1 MALILQVFYSVF
13 SGLLLTLGIPNELFL
28 LGNPFYAFIAIIP
41 YYIAI
46 SNAKNFRQAFLLGFV
61 QSLTTHLCS
70 SFWLAYFK
78 DFAIFTLGASA
89 FGTAAQGA
97 IMALF
102 TYLPFSRHTEPY
114 RKLAPY
120 CAKKPFYQDPAFR
133 ILYFAST
140 YTLYEWVKS
149 TGFIGYPWGTIS
161 SAMYR
166 WHSFTQLAAIT
177 GTYGITFL
185 TVMFDAIIAQ
195 AALSFVESFKL
206 PPEYR
211 LQAFSGIINTAK
223 TFAILFAIT
232 LFWGNCQYNLVRTPD
247 KILTTVMVQQNC
259 DPWQSSSDSETI
271 LTSENLSQKKLDELN
286 KLDKRPHLIVW
297 SEGTLQRNFPNSSD
311 NYSWEPAERPLY
323 SFIRDN
329 GVPLL
334 TGAVYKKTKYTS
346 HKGKDL
352 DGNPVVEKQAFNKY
366 YNVAAL
372 FDADANFR
380 GYYGKLHLV
389 PFAESIPGID
399 NPIVKKLFS
408 KVVGIS
414 AGWTQGEQLTY
425 FEIPCDYYDKKTTP
439 RVNNIN
445 IAVPYHTA
453 RQLEDQP
460 LVRICAPICFDDSF
474 TDVIRP
480 LFLNGAEIF
489 INLTDDSWS
498 LKKSSEYQHFCI
510 ASYRAIE
517 YRTTMVRS
525 TNAGYSVVISPS
537 GQILAD
543 QPLFQESALAYDVP
557 VYKRVIT
564 PYARFGNWLPYS
576 CLAVFVLVSI
586 MMAVSFNLYDY
597 IPSERKKPVLLRK
610 QRKLLKKQKKALS
623 KKNSK
628 GKK

>member
-1 MALILQVFYSVF
+1 MTLILQVFYSVF

-28 LGNPFYAFIAIIP
+28 LGNPFYAFICIIP

-46 SNAKNFRQAFLLGFV
+46 KNSKSFGQAFLLGFI
-61 QSLTTHLCS
+61 QSITTHLCS

-89 FGTAAQGA
+89 LGTAAQGG

-102 TYLPFSRHTEPY
+102 IYLPFSRYPNPY
-114 RKLAPY
+114 RELAPFSI
-120 CAKKPFYQDPAFR
+120 KKPFYEDSAFR
-133 ILYFAST
+133 ILYFSAL

-161 SAMYR
+161 SAMYK

-185 TVMFDAIIAQ
+185 TVMFDCIVAEAAIC
-195 AALSFVESFKL
+195 LVNSYKVFPDYKL
-206 PPEYR
+206 ECFLPV
-211 LQAFSGIINTAK
+211 INAAK

-232 LFWGNCQYNLVRTPD
+232 LFWGNWEYSKPRIPD
-247 KILTTVMVQQNC
+247 KTLSTVMVQQNY
-259 DPWQSSSDSETI
+259 DPWLLSNDSETVLKSEK
-271 LTSENLSQKKLDELN
+271 LTQKKLDELR
-286 KLDKRPHLIVW
+286 KLDKKAQLIVW
-297 SEGTLQRNFPNSSD
+297 SEGSLQRHFPGA
-311 NYSWEPAERPLY
+311 YEIYQWEPEENNLI
-323 SFIRDN
+323 SFLKDN
-329 GVPLL
+329 QVPLL
-334 TGAVYKKTKYTS
+334 TGAVYRKTDYSEKKVKNEDGSITKEEVPFYR
-346 HKGKDL
+346 
-352 DGNPVVEKQAFNKY
+352 Y
-366 YNVAAL
+366 YNIAAM
-372 FDADANFR
+372 FDSQAHFR

-389 PFAESIPGID
+389 PFAEAIPGIN
-399 NPIVKKLFS
+399 NPIIKKVF
-408 KVVGIS
+408 KKIVGIS
-414 AGWTQGEQLTY
+414 AGWTPGEQLTY
-425 FEIPCDYYDKKTTP
+425 FEIPCSYYGEKTLP

-445 IAVPYHTA
+445 ISIPYETA
-453 RQLEDQP
+453 KQYEQP

-517 YRTTMVRS
+517 YRTTLVRS
-525 TNAGYSVVISPS
+525 TNAGYSVVVNPAGAVI
-537 GQILAD
+537 AD
-543 QPLFQESALAYDVP
+543 QPLFEDSSLAFDVP
-557 VYKRVIT
+557 IYKRVLT

-576 CLAVFVLVSI
+576 CLVLFVLVSI
-586 MMAVSFNLYDY
+586 IMACTFTDDDY
-597 IPSERKKPVLLRK
+597 IPSERKKPVLL
-610 QRKLLKKQKKALS
+610 KKQKKALKKLEKAQK

-628 GKK
+628 HKK

>member
-1 MALILQVFYSVF
+1 MTLILQVFYSVF

-41 YYIAI
+41 YYFAI
-46 SNAKNFRQAFLLGFV
+46 KNAKSFKQAFLFGFI
-61 QSLTTHLCS
+61 QSFTTHMTS

-89 FGTAAQGA
+89 LGTAAQGA

-102 TYLPFSRHTEPY
+102 IYVPFSRYPHPY
-114 RKLAPY
+114 RDLAPFSI
-120 CAKKPFYQDPAFR
+120 KKPFYEDSAFR
-133 ILYFAST
+133 ILYFSAL

-166 WHSFTQLAAIT
+166 WHAFTQLASIT

-185 TVMFDAIIAQ
+185 TVMFDCIVAE
-195 AALSFVESFKL
+195 AALCLINSYKVFPDYKL
-206 PPEYR
+206 EGFLPV
-211 LQAFSGIINTAK
+211 INTAK

-232 LFWGNCQYNLVRTPD
+232 LFWGNWEYQKPREPD
-247 KILTTVMVQQNC
+247 KTLSTVMVQQNHN
-259 DPWQSSSDSETI
+259 PWLDDDDSETV
-271 LTSENLSQKKLDELN
+271 LKSENLTMERLDELS
-286 KLDKRPHLIVW
+286 KLGKKPQLIVW
-297 SEGTLQRNFPNSSD
+297 SEGSLQRSFPGAYES
-311 NYSWEPAERPLY
+311 YQWEPVDYPLIKFLKNY
-323 SFIRDN
+323 KIPF
-329 GVPLL
+329 L
-334 TGAVYKKTKYTS
+334 TGAVYRKTSYTQKKVKDED
-346 HKGKDL
+346 GKT
-352 DGNPVVEKQAFNKY
+352 VIEKTPFHKY
-366 YNVAAL
+366 YNCAAM
-372 FDADANFR
+372 FDSDAQFR

-399 NPIVKKLFS
+399 NPIIQKIFK

-425 FEIPCDYYDKKTTP
+425 FEIPCSYYREKTTP

-445 IAVPYHTA
+445 ISIPYDVA
-453 RQLEDQP
+453 KENEQP
-460 LVRICAPICFDDSF
+460 LVRISAPICFDDSF

-517 YRTTMVRS
+517 YRTTLIRS
-525 TNAGYSVVISPS
+525 TNAGYSVVVNPAGTI
-537 GQILAD
+537 IAD
-543 QPLFQESALAYDVP
+543 QPLFEDSSLAFDVP
-557 VYKRVIT
+557 IYKRELT

-576 CLAVFVLVSI
+576 CLALFVLVSI
-586 MMAVSFNLYDY
+586 IMACTFTYDDY
-597 IPSERKKPVLLRK
+597 IPSERKKPVLLKK
-610 QRKLLKKQKKALS
+610 QKKLLKKLEKAKHKKH
-623 KKNSK
+623 KK
-628 GKK
+628 

>member
-1 MALILQVFYSVF
+1 MTLILQVFYSVF

-41 YYIAI
+41 YYFAI
-46 SNAKNFRQAFLLGFV
+46 KNAKSFKQAFLFGFI
-61 QSLTTHLCS
+61 QSFTTHMAS

-89 FGTAAQGA
+89 LGTAAQGA

-102 TYLPFSRHTEPY
+102 IYVPFSRYPHPY
-114 RKLAPY
+114 RNLAPFSI
-120 CAKKPFYQDPAFR
+120 KKPFYEDSAFR
-133 ILYFAST
+133 ILYFSAL

-166 WHSFTQLAAIT
+166 WHAFTQLASIT

-185 TVMFDAIIAQ
+185 TVMFDCIVAE
-195 AALSFVESFKL
+195 AALCLINSYKVFPDYKL
-206 PPEYR
+206 EGFLPV
-211 LQAFSGIINTAK
+211 INAAK

-232 LFWGNCQYNLVRTPD
+232 LFWGNWEYQKPRVPD
-247 KILTTVMVQQNC
+247 KTLSTVMVQQNHN
-259 DPWQSSSDSETI
+259 PWLDDDDSETVLKSEK
-271 LTSENLSQKKLDELN
+271 LTIERLDELS
-286 KLDKRPHLIVW
+286 KLGKKPQLIVW
-297 SEGTLQRNFPNSSD
+297 SEGSLQRSFPGAYES
-311 NYSWEPAERPLY
+311 YQWEPVDYPLIKFLKNY
-323 SFIRDN
+323 KIPF
-329 GVPLL
+329 L
-334 TGAVYKKTKYTS
+334 TGAVYRKTSYTQKKVKDED
-346 HKGKDL
+346 GKT
-352 DGNPVVEKQAFNKY
+352 VIEKTPFHKY
-366 YNVAAL
+366 YNCAAM
-372 FDADANFR
+372 FDSDAQFR

-399 NPIVKKLFS
+399 NPIIQKIFK

-425 FEIPCDYYDKKTTP
+425 FEIPCSYYREKTTP

-445 IAVPYHTA
+445 ISIPYDVA
-453 RQLEDQP
+453 KENEQP
-460 LVRICAPICFDDSF
+460 LVRISAPICFDDSF

-517 YRTTMVRS
+517 YRTTLIRS
-525 TNAGYSVVISPS
+525 TNAGYSVVVNPAGTI
-537 GQILAD
+537 IAD
-543 QPLFQESALAYDVP
+543 QPLFEDSSLAFDVP
-557 VYKRVIT
+557 IYKRELT

-576 CLAVFVLVSI
+576 FLALFVLVSI
-586 MMAVSFNLYDY
+586 IMACTFTYDDY
-597 IPSERKKPVLLRK
+597 IPSERKKPVLLKK
-610 QRKLLKKQKKALS
+610 QKKLLKKLEKAKHKKH
-623 KKNSK
+623 KK
-628 GKK
+628 

>member
-1 MALILQVFYSVF
+1 MTLILQVFYSVF

-41 YYIAI
+41 YYFAI
-46 SNAKNFRQAFLLGFV
+46 KNAKSFKQAFLFGFI
-61 QSLTTHLCS
+61 QSFTTHMTS

-89 FGTAAQGA
+89 LGTAAQGA

-102 TYLPFSRHTEPY
+102 IYVPFSRYPHPY
-114 RKLAPY
+114 RDLAPFSI
-120 CAKKPFYQDPAFR
+120 KKPFYEDSAFR
-133 ILYFAST
+133 ILYFSAL

-166 WHSFTQLAAIT
+166 WHAFTQLASIT

-185 TVMFDAIIAQ
+185 TVMFDCIVAE
-195 AALSFVESFKL
+195 AALCLINSYKVFPDYKL
-206 PPEYR
+206 EGFLPV
-211 LQAFSGIINTAK
+211 INAAK

-232 LFWGNCQYNLVRTPD
+232 LFWGNWEYQKPRVPD
-247 KILTTVMVQQNC
+247 KTLSTVMVQQNHN
-259 DPWQSSSDSETI
+259 PWLDDDDSETV
-271 LTSENLSQKKLDELN
+271 LKSENLTMERLDELS
-286 KLDKRPHLIVW
+286 KLGKKPQLIVW
-297 SEGTLQRNFPNSSD
+297 SEGSLQRSFPGAYES
-311 NYSWEPAERPLY
+311 YQWEPVDYPLIKFLKNY
-323 SFIRDN
+323 KIPF
-329 GVPLL
+329 L
-334 TGAVYKKTKYTS
+334 TGAVYRKTSYTQKKVKDED
-346 HKGKDL
+346 GKT
-352 DGNPVVEKQAFNKY
+352 VIEKTPFHKY
-366 YNVAAL
+366 YNCAAM
-372 FDADANFR
+372 FDSDAQFR

-399 NPIVKKLFS
+399 NPIIQKIFK

-425 FEIPCDYYDKKTTP
+425 FEIPCSYYREKTTP

-445 IAVPYHTA
+445 ISIPYDVA
-453 RQLEDQP
+453 KENEQP
-460 LVRICAPICFDDSF
+460 LVRISAPICFDDSF

-517 YRTTMVRS
+517 YRTTLIRS
-525 TNAGYSVVISPS
+525 TNAGYSVVVNPAGTI
-537 GQILAD
+537 IAD
-543 QPLFQESALAYDVP
+543 QPLFEDSSLAFDVP
-557 VYKRVIT
+557 IYKRELT

-576 CLAVFVLVSI
+576 CLALFVLVSI
-586 MMAVSFNLYDY
+586 IMACTFTYDDY
-597 IPSERKKPVLLRK
+597 IPSERKKPVLL
-610 QRKLLKKQKKALS
+610 KKQKK
-623 KKNSK
+623 
-628 GKK
+628 

>member
-13 SGLLLTLGIPNELFL
+13 SGLMLTLGIPNELFL

-46 SNAKNFRQAFLLGFV
+46 KNARNYKQAFLLGFV

-89 FGTAAQGA
+89 LGTACIGG

-102 TYLPFSRHTEPY
+102 MYLPFSRKELPVLTEY
-114 RKLAPY
+114 SAIR
-120 CAKKPFYQDPAFR
+120 PFFLEPAFK
-133 ILYFAST
+133 ILYFASL

-185 TVMFDAIIAQ
+185 TVMFDCIVVE
-195 AALSFVESFKL
+195 AAGCLVLSQRLLK
-206 PPEYR
+206 EYR
-211 LQAFSGIINTAK
+211 PYFFFGTLNTAK
-223 TFAILFAIT
+223 VFGILFAIT
-232 LFWGNCQYNLVRTPD
+232 LFWGSYEYNKPRTPD
-247 KILTTVMVQQNC
+247 KVLSTIMVQQNYN
-259 DPWQSSSDSETI
+259 PWLLENDEETI
-271 LTSENLSQKKLDELN
+271 LLSEKLTQKKIDEQKKIGN
-286 KLDKRPHLIVW
+286 EPQLIVW
-297 SEGTLQRNFPNSSD
+297 SEGSLQRQFPGASD
-311 NYSWEPAERPLY
+311 YYSWAPDEKPLI
-323 SFIRDN
+323 SFIRQN
-329 GVPLL
+329 EIPFL
-334 TGAVYKKTKYTS
+334 TGGVYRKTIPPADENG
-346 HKGKDL
+346 H
-352 DGNPVVEKQAFNKY
+352 NINRY
-366 YNVAAL
+366 YNVSL
-372 FDADANFR
+372 MFDSLGNLR

-389 PFAESIPGID
+389 PFAESIPGIE
-399 NPIVKKLFS
+399 NPVVKKIFK

-414 AGWTQGEQLTY
+414 AGWTAGEQLTY
-425 FEIPCDYYDKKTTP
+425 FEIPCNYYDKSTTP

-445 IAVPYHTA
+445 ISVPYEIQQKA
-453 RQLEDQP
+453 EKP
-460 LVRICAPICFDDSF
+460 LVRIATPVCFDDSF

-480 LFLNGAEIF
+480 LFLNGAELF

-517 YRTTMVRS
+517 YRTTFVRS

-537 GQILAD
+537 GAVLAD
-543 QPLFQESALAYDVP
+543 QPLFEESALAYDVP
-557 VYKRVIT
+557 VYKREIT
-564 PYARFGNWLPYS
+564 PYARFGNWLPY
-576 CLAVFVLVSI
+576 CCIVIFFIVSA
-586 MMAVSFNLYDY
+586 MMFCTFTTDDS
-597 IPSERKKPVLLRK
+597 IPSERKHKIK
-610 QRKLLKKQKKALS
+610 LKKAKKS
-623 KKNSK
+623 GKNTKK
-628 GKK
+628 KKHKK

>member
-1 MALILQVFYSVF
+1 MTLILQVFYSVF

-28 LGNPFYAFIAIIP
+28 LGNPFYAFISIIP

-46 SNAKNFRQAFLLGFV
+46 KNAKSYKQAFLLGFI
-61 QSLTTHLCS
+61 QSITTHLCS

-89 FGTAAQGA
+89 LGTAAQGA

-102 TYLPFSRHTEPY
+102 IYLPFSRCPHPY
-114 RKLAPY
+114 RDLAPFSI
-120 CAKKPFYQDPAFR
+120 KKPFYEDSAFR
-133 ILYFAST
+133 ILYFSAL

-185 TVMFDAIIAQ
+185 TVMFDCIVAEAAIC
-195 AALSFVESFKL
+195 L
-206 PPEYR
+206 
-211 LQAFSGIINTAK
+211 INSYKVFPDYKFERFFPVINAAK

-232 LFWGNCQYNLVRTPD
+232 LFWGNWEYQKPRLPD
-247 KILTTVMVQQNC
+247 KTLSTVMVQQNYN
-259 DPWQSSSDSETI
+259 PWLSDEDSQTI
-271 LTSENLSQKKLDELN
+271 LKSEKLTMERLDELK
-286 KLDKRPHLIVW
+286 KLGKKAQLIVW
-297 SEGTLQRNFPNSSD
+297 SEGSLQRSFPGAYDTYN
-311 NYSWEPAERPLY
+311 WEPVEYPLIDFLKDY
-323 SFIRDN
+323 NTPF
-329 GVPLL
+329 L
-334 TGAVYKKTKYTS
+334 TGAVYRKTAYTQKKVKDEE
-346 HKGKDL
+346 GKI
-352 DGNPVVEKQAFNKY
+352 VIEKTPFHKY
-366 YNVAAL
+366 YNCAAM
-372 FDADANFR
+372 FDSQAQFR

-399 NPIVKKLFS
+399 NPVIQKIFK

-425 FEIPCDYYDKKTTP
+425 FEIPCSYYKEKTTP

-445 IAVPYHTA
+445 ISIPYEIA
-453 RQLEDQP
+453 KENEQP
-460 LVRICAPICFDDSF
+460 LVRICAPVCFDDAF

-517 YRTTMVRS
+517 YRTTLVRS
-525 TNAGYSVVISPS
+525 TNAGYSVVVNPAGTVI
-537 GQILAD
+537 AD
-543 QPLFQESALAYDVP
+543 QPLFEDSSLAFDVP
-557 VYKRVIT
+557 IYKRELT
-564 PYARFGNWLPYS
+564 PYARFGNWLPYC
-576 CLAVFVLVSI
+576 CLVLFVLVSI
-586 MMAVSFNLYDY
+586 IMACTFTDDEY
-597 IPSERKKPVLLRK
+597 IPSERKKPLK
-610 QRKLLKKQKKALS
+610 LKKSKHKKS
-623 KKNSK
+623 RKHKK
-628 GKK
+628 

>member
-1 MALILQVFYSVF
+1 MTLILQVFYSVF

-41 YYIAI
+41 YYFAI
-46 SNAKNFRQAFLLGFV
+46 KNAKSFKQAFLFGFI
-61 QSLTTHLCS
+61 QSFTTHMTS

-89 FGTAAQGA
+89 LGTAAQGA

-102 TYLPFSRHTEPY
+102 IYVPFSRYPHPY
-114 RKLAPY
+114 RDLAPFSI
-120 CAKKPFYQDPAFR
+120 KKPFYEDSAFR
-133 ILYFAST
+133 ILYFSAL

-166 WHSFTQLAAIT
+166 WHAFTQLASIT

-185 TVMFDAIIAQ
+185 TVMFDCIVAE
-195 AALSFVESFKL
+195 AALCLINSYKVFPDYKL
-206 PPEYR
+206 EGFLPV
-211 LQAFSGIINTAK
+211 INAAK

-232 LFWGNCQYNLVRTPD
+232 LFWGNWEYQKPRVPD
-247 KILTTVMVQQNC
+247 KTLSTVMVQQNHN
-259 DPWQSSSDSETI
+259 PWLDDDDSETVLKSEK
-271 LTSENLSQKKLDELN
+271 LTMERLDELS
-286 KLDKRPHLIVW
+286 KLGKKPQLIVW
-297 SEGTLQRNFPNSSD
+297 SEGSLQRSFPGAYES
-311 NYSWEPAERPLY
+311 YQWEPVDYPLIKFLKNY
-323 SFIRDN
+323 KIPF
-329 GVPLL
+329 L
-334 TGAVYKKTKYTS
+334 TGAVYRKTSYTQKKVKDED
-346 HKGKDL
+346 GKT
-352 DGNPVVEKQAFNKY
+352 VIEKTPFHKY
-366 YNVAAL
+366 YNCAAM
-372 FDADANFR
+372 FDSDAQFR

-399 NPIVKKLFS
+399 NPIIQKIFK

-425 FEIPCDYYDKKTTP
+425 FEIPCSYYREKTTP

-445 IAVPYHTA
+445 ISIPYDVA
-453 RQLEDQP
+453 KENEQP
-460 LVRICAPICFDDSF
+460 LVRISAPICFDDSF

-517 YRTTMVRS
+517 YRTTLIRS
-525 TNAGYSVVISPS
+525 TNAGYSVVVNPAGTI
-537 GQILAD
+537 IAD
-543 QPLFQESALAYDVP
+543 QPLFEDSSLAFDVP
-557 VYKRVIT
+557 IYKRELT

-576 CLAVFVLVSI
+576 CLALFVLVSI
-586 MMAVSFNLYDY
+586 IMACTFTYDDY
-597 IPSERKKPVLLRK
+597 IPSERKKPVLLKK
-610 QRKLLKKQKKALS
+610 QKKLLKKLEKAKHKKH
-623 KKNSK
+623 KK
-628 GKK
+628 

>member
-1 MALILQVFYSVF
+1 MTLILQVFYSVF

-41 YYIAI
+41 YYFAI
-46 SNAKNFRQAFLLGFV
+46 KNAKSFKQAFLFGFI
-61 QSLTTHLCS
+61 QSFTTHMTS

-89 FGTAAQGA
+89 LGTAAQGA

-102 TYLPFSRHTEPY
+102 IYVPFSRYPHPY
-114 RKLAPY
+114 RALAPFSI
-120 CAKKPFYQDPAFR
+120 KKPFYEDSAFR
-133 ILYFAST
+133 ILYFSAL

-166 WHSFTQLAAIT
+166 WHAFTQLASIT

-185 TVMFDAIIAQ
+185 TVMFDCIVAE
-195 AALSFVESFKL
+195 AALCLINSYKVFPDYKL
-206 PPEYR
+206 EGFLPV
-211 LQAFSGIINTAK
+211 INAAK

-232 LFWGNCQYNLVRTPD
+232 LFWGNWEYQKPRVPD
-247 KILTTVMVQQNC
+247 KTLSTVMVQQNHN
-259 DPWQSSSDSETI
+259 PWLDDDDSETV
-271 LTSENLSQKKLDELN
+271 LKSENLTMERLDELS
-286 KLDKRPHLIVW
+286 KLGKKPQLIVW
-297 SEGTLQRNFPNSSD
+297 SEGSLQRSFPGAYES
-311 NYSWEPAERPLY
+311 YQWEPVDYPLIKFLKNY
-323 SFIRDN
+323 KIPF
-329 GVPLL
+329 L
-334 TGAVYKKTKYTS
+334 TGAVYRKTSYTQKKVKDED
-346 HKGKDL
+346 GKT
-352 DGNPVVEKQAFNKY
+352 VIEKTPFHKY
-366 YNVAAL
+366 YNCAAM
-372 FDADANFR
+372 FDSDAQFR

-399 NPIVKKLFS
+399 NPIIQKIFK

-425 FEIPCDYYDKKTTP
+425 FEIPCSYYREKTTP

-445 IAVPYHTA
+445 ISIPYDVA
-453 RQLEDQP
+453 KENEQP
-460 LVRICAPICFDDSF
+460 LVRISAPICFDDSF

-517 YRTTMVRS
+517 YRTTLIRS
-525 TNAGYSVVISPS
+525 TNAGYSVVVNPAGTI
-537 GQILAD
+537 IAD
-543 QPLFQESALAYDVP
+543 QPLFEDSSLAFDVP
-557 VYKRVIT
+557 IYKRELT

-576 CLAVFVLVSI
+576 CLALFVLVSI
-586 MMAVSFNLYDY
+586 IMACTFTYDDY
-597 IPSERKKPVLLRK
+597 IPSERKKPVLLKK
-610 QRKLLKKQKKALS
+610 QKKLLKKLEKAKHKKH
-623 KKNSK
+623 KK
-628 GKK
+628 

>member
-1 MALILQVFYSVF
+1 MTLILQVFYSVF

-41 YYIAI
+41 YYFAI
-46 SNAKNFRQAFLLGFV
+46 KNAKSFKQAFLFGFI
-61 QSLTTHLCS
+61 QSFTTHMTS

-89 FGTAAQGA
+89 LGTAAQGA

-102 TYLPFSRHTEPY
+102 IYVPFSRYPHPY
-114 RKLAPY
+114 RDLAPFSI
-120 CAKKPFYQDPAFR
+120 KKPFYEDSAFR
-133 ILYFAST
+133 ILYFSAL

-166 WHSFTQLAAIT
+166 WHAFTQLASIT

-185 TVMFDAIIAQ
+185 TVMFDCIVAE
-195 AALSFVESFKL
+195 AALCLINSYKVFPDYKL
-206 PPEYR
+206 EGFLPV
-211 LQAFSGIINTAK
+211 INAAK
-223 TFAILFAIT
+223 TFSILFAIT
-232 LFWGNCQYNLVRTPD
+232 LFWGNWEYQKPRVPD
-247 KILTTVMVQQNC
+247 KTLSTVMVQQNHN
-259 DPWQSSSDSETI
+259 PWLDDDDSETVLKSEK
-271 LTSENLSQKKLDELN
+271 LTMERLDELS
-286 KLDKRPHLIVW
+286 KLGKKPQLIVW
-297 SEGTLQRNFPNSSD
+297 SEGSLQRSFPGAYES
-311 NYSWEPAERPLY
+311 YQWEPVDYPLIKFLKNY
-323 SFIRDN
+323 KIPF
-329 GVPLL
+329 L
-334 TGAVYKKTKYTS
+334 TGAVYRKTSYTQKKIKDED
-346 HKGKDL
+346 GKT
-352 DGNPVVEKQAFNKY
+352 VIEKTPFHKY
-366 YNVAAL
+366 YNCAAM
-372 FDADANFR
+372 FDSDAQFR

-399 NPIVKKLFS
+399 NPIIQKIFK

-425 FEIPCDYYDKKTTP
+425 FEIPCSYYGEKTTP

-445 IAVPYHTA
+445 ISIPYDVA
-453 RQLEDQP
+453 KENEQP
-460 LVRICAPICFDDSF
+460 LVRISAPICFDDSF

-517 YRTTMVRS
+517 YRTTLIRS
-525 TNAGYSVVISPS
+525 TNAGYSVVVNPAGTI
-537 GQILAD
+537 IAD
-543 QPLFQESALAYDVP
+543 QPLFEDSSLAFDVP
-557 VYKRVIT
+557 IYKRELT

-576 CLAVFVLVSI
+576 CLALFVLVSI
-586 MMAVSFNLYDY
+586 IMACTFTYDDY
-597 IPSERKKPVLLRK
+597 IPSERKKPVLLKK
-610 QRKLLKKQKKALS
+610 QKKLLKKLEKAKHKKH
-623 KKNSK
+623 KK
-628 GKK
+628 

>member
-1 MALILQVFYSVF
+1 MTLILQVFYSVF

-41 YYIAI
+41 YYFAI
-46 SNAKNFRQAFLLGFV
+46 KNAKNFKQAFLFGFI
-61 QSLTTHLCS
+61 QSFTTHMTS

-89 FGTAAQGA
+89 LGTAAQGA

-102 TYLPFSRHTEPY
+102 IYVPFSRYPHPY
-114 RKLAPY
+114 RDLAPFSI
-120 CAKKPFYQDPAFR
+120 KKPFYEDSAFR
-133 ILYFAST
+133 ILYFSAL

-166 WHSFTQLAAIT
+166 WHAFTQLASIT

-185 TVMFDAIIAQ
+185 TVMFDCIVAE
-195 AALSFVESFKL
+195 AALCLINSYKVFPDYKL
-206 PPEYR
+206 EGFLPV
-211 LQAFSGIINTAK
+211 INAAK

-232 LFWGNCQYNLVRTPD
+232 LFWGNWEYQKPRVPD
-247 KILTTVMVQQNC
+247 KTLSTVMVQQNHN
-259 DPWQSSSDSETI
+259 PWLDDDDSETV
-271 LTSENLSQKKLDELN
+271 LKSENLTMERLDELS
-286 KLDKRPHLIVW
+286 KLGKKPQLIVW
-297 SEGTLQRNFPNSSD
+297 SEGSLQRSFPGAYES
-311 NYSWEPAERPLY
+311 YQWEPVDYPLI
-323 SFIRDN
+323 SFLKNYKI
-329 GVPLL
+329 PFL
-334 TGAVYKKTKYTS
+334 TGAVYRKTSYTQKKVKDED
-346 HKGKDL
+346 GKT
-352 DGNPVVEKQAFNKY
+352 VIEKTPFHKY
-366 YNVAAL
+366 YNCAAM
-372 FDADANFR
+372 FDSDAQFR

-399 NPIVKKLFS
+399 NPIIQKIFK

-425 FEIPCDYYDKKTTP
+425 FEIPCTYYGEKTTP

-445 IAVPYHTA
+445 ISIPYDVA
-453 RQLEDQP
+453 KENEQP
-460 LVRICAPICFDDSF
+460 LVRISAPICFDDSF

-517 YRTTMVRS
+517 YRTTLIRS
-525 TNAGYSVVISPS
+525 TNAGYSVVVNPAGTI
-537 GQILAD
+537 IAD
-543 QPLFQESALAYDVP
+543 QPLFEDSSLAFDVP
-557 VYKRVIT
+557 IYKRELT

-576 CLAVFVLVSI
+576 CLALFVLVSI
-586 MMAVSFNLYDY
+586 IMACTFTYDDY
-597 IPSERKKPVLLRK
+597 IPSERKKPIK
-610 QRKLLKKQKKALS
+610 LKKSKHKK
-623 KKNSK
+623 KKK
-628 GKK
+628 HKK

>member
-1 MALILQVFYSVF
+1 MTLILQVFYSVF

-41 YYIAI
+41 YYFAI
-46 SNAKNFRQAFLLGFV
+46 KNAKNFKQSFLFGFI
-61 QSLTTHLCS
+61 QSFTTHMTS

-89 FGTAAQGA
+89 LGTAAQGA

-102 TYLPFSRHTEPY
+102 IYVPFSRYPHPY
-114 RKLAPY
+114 RDLAPFSI
-120 CAKKPFYQDPAFR
+120 KKPFYEDSAFR
-133 ILYFAST
+133 ILYFSAL

-166 WHSFTQLAAIT
+166 WHAFTQLASIT

-185 TVMFDAIIAQ
+185 TVMFDCIVAE
-195 AALSFVESFKL
+195 AALCLINSYKVFPDYKL
-206 PPEYR
+206 EGFLPV
-211 LQAFSGIINTAK
+211 INAAK

-232 LFWGNCQYNLVRTPD
+232 LFWGNWEYQKPRVPD
-247 KILTTVMVQQNC
+247 KTLSTVMVQQNHN
-259 DPWQSSSDSETI
+259 PWLDDDDSETV
-271 LTSENLSQKKLDELN
+271 LKSENLTMERLDELS
-286 KLDKRPHLIVW
+286 KLGKKPQLIVW
-297 SEGTLQRNFPNSSD
+297 SEGSLQRSFPGAYES
-311 NYSWEPAERPLY
+311 YQWEPVDYPLIKFLKNY
-323 SFIRDN
+323 KIPF
-329 GVPLL
+329 L
-334 TGAVYKKTKYTS
+334 TGAVYRKTSYTQKKVKDED
-346 HKGKDL
+346 GKT
-352 DGNPVVEKQAFNKY
+352 VIEKTPFHKY
-366 YNVAAL
+366 YNCAAM
-372 FDADANFR
+372 FDSDAQFR

-399 NPIVKKLFS
+399 NPIIQKIFK

-425 FEIPCDYYDKKTTP
+425 FEIPCSYYKEKTTP

-445 IAVPYHTA
+445 ISIPYDVA
-453 RQLEDQP
+453 KENEQP
-460 LVRICAPICFDDSF
+460 LVRISAPICFDDSF

-517 YRTTMVRS
+517 YRTTLIRS
-525 TNAGYSVVISPS
+525 TNAGYSVVVNPAGTI
-537 GQILAD
+537 IAD
-543 QPLFQESALAYDVP
+543 QPLFEDSSLAFDVP
-557 VYKRVIT
+557 IYKRELT

-576 CLAVFVLVSI
+576 CLALFVLVSI
-586 MMAVSFNLYDY
+586 IMACTFTYDDY
-597 IPSERKKPVLLRK
+597 IPSERKKPVLLKK
-610 QRKLLKKQKKALS
+610 QKKLLKKLEKAKHKKH
-623 KKNSK
+623 KK
-628 GKK
+628 